1 MGIKRLVTTLL
12 QHASIPTLCCH
23 QKLVEIFRIT
33 CRAYMV
39 NKMKEE
45 NMSGTVFFPW
55 AESTETR
62 SFTIIYVIYLWVG
75 YDGAIWVKF

>member
-1 MGIKRLVTTLL
+1 
-12 QHASIPTLCCH
+12 
-23 QKLVEIFRIT
+23 
-33 CRAYMV
+33 MV

-75 YDGAIWVKF
+75 YDGAVWVKLRAFLCPSLPVHNTDSGF